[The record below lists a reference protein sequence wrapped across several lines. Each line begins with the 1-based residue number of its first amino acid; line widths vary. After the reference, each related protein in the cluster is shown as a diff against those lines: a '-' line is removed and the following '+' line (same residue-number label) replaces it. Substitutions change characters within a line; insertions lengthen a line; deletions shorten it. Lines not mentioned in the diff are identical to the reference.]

1 MKQPDC
7 ISTQPIKASL
17 QDFAV
22 VLFFYEL
29 YTTDVSQDSKVWNL
43 FYKNWY
49 KVKYFLGAILFGHL
63 ITAPMNDAHSDVT
76 NYA

>member
-1 MKQPDC
+1 MHFNPANKSFSAGLC
-7 ISTQPIKASL
+7 CG
-17 QDFAV
+17 AV
-22 VLFFYEL
+22 FYEL